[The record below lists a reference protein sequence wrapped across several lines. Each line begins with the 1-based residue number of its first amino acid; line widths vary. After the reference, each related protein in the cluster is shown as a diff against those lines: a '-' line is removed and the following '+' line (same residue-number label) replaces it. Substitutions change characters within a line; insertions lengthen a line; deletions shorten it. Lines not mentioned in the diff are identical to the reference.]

1 MRKKFIISTLAVV
14 FVFLSTSGA
23 GCLNTS
29 QTGIQPEPI
38 TLTYWRVYDDRAD
51 FDEIIK
57 SYQAIHPNIK
67 INYRRLR
74 YEEYE
79 YELLNALAEDRGPDI
94 ISIHNTW
101 VKKYQSK
108 LAPIPP
114 STTMIYPE
122 IQGTIKKEAIN
133 VKRTRPTITLK
144 ELKDNFA
151 NVVSHDVVIDEKIY
165 ALPLS
170 VDTLAMYYNR
180 DLLNNAGIAQ
190 PSPYWNEEFFR
201 AVNKLTRIDSKQ
213 GILQSGVALG
223 GSENINRS
231 VDILSAL
238 MMQSGATMMTDSGN
252 ITFHL
257 IPEKLKNTSN
267 YPGVDALEF
276 YTDFANP
283 TKESYSWNEELPNA
297 LDMFVSG
304 NLAIMFDYSYNL
316 ETIRQR
322 APKLNFSVTNFPQI
336 YSPKQNKSTNINF
349 ANYWVEAVSNKS
361 EHINEAWDFI
371 QFMTRNEEQ
380 VTKYLEKTNK
390 PAALKKLVTK
400 QSNNNDELGVFASQV
415 LTAKSW
421 YKGMNPKAAE
431 EAIKNMIKTVVENPG
446 IEVEDIISTTA
457 SRVQQ
462 TVR

>member
-23 GCLNTS
+23 GCLNTNQS
-29 QTGIQPEPI
+29 GVQTKPI
-38 TLTYWRVYDDRAD
+38 TLTYWRVYDDKSD

-57 SYQAIHPNIK
+57 SYQALHPNIK
-67 INYRRLR
+67 IDYRRLR

-94 ISIHNTW
+94 LSIHNTW

-108 LAPIPP
+108 LAPMPP
-114 STTMIYPE
+114 STTMVYPE
-122 IQGTIKKEAIN
+122 TQGSIKKEVVN
-133 VKRTRPTITLK
+133 VKRTLKTISIK
-144 ELKDNFA
+144 DLKDDFV
-151 NVVSHDVVIDEKIY
+151 NVVSHDVVIDNEIY
-165 ALPLS
+165 GLPLS

-180 DLLNNAGIAQ
+180 DLLNNAGIAK

-201 AVNKLTRIDSKQ
+201 SVNKLTRIDSKQ

-231 VDILSAL
+231 NDILSAL
-238 MMQSGATMMTDSGN
+238 MMQSGATMMTDSGSVM
-252 ITFHL
+252 FHVV
-257 IPEKLKNTSN
+257 PENLKDDRRN
-267 YPGVDALEF
+267 PGIEALQF

-283 TKESYSWNEELPNA
+283 TKESYSWNNELPNA

-304 NLAIMFDYSYNL
+304 NLAIIFDYSYNL

-336 YSPKQNKSTNINF
+336 HDQVKNTSTNINF
-349 ANYWVEAVSNKS
+349 ANYWVETVSAKS
-361 EHINEAWDFI
+361 EHKNEAWDFI
-371 QFMTRNEEQ
+371 KFMTSNEEQ
-380 VTKYLEKTNK
+380 VLKYLENTNK
-390 PAALKKLVTK
+390 PTALKELVSK
-400 QSNNNDELGVFASQV
+400 QSNNDELAVFASQV

-421 YKGMNPKAAE
+421 YKGKNPEAAQ
-431 EAIKNMIKTVVENPG
+431 EAIKNMIKTIVENPG
-446 IEVEDIISTTA
+446 IEVDDIINTTA